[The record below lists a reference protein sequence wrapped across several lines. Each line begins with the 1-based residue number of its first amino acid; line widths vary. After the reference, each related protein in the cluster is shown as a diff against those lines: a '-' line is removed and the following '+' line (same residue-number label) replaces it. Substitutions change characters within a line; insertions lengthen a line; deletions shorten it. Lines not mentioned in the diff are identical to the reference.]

1 MDDLEIPKVKPNHIL
16 IRTSHCSLNPIDYKI
31 STGGYHSFYPVNKF
45 PKISSFDVAGE
56 VIEVGEGIT
65 DVVVGDKVCA

>member
-1 MDDLEIPKVKPNHIL
+1 
-16 IRTSHCSLNPIDYKI
+16 LNPIDYKI